1 MNFITQLKLF
11 FLENKELSHGVFKNA
26 TWLFSGQFFGKLL
39 RVAIVIYAARVLG
52 PASWG
57 AFSYAMSL
65 VAFLTIFTDVGVSGI
80 VTRESAKDPSLSSRY
95 FSTALFIKLILLIIG
110 VAILIWGAPYLT
122 KIEEAKALFP
132 LISFVLIFD
141 SLRNFG
147 FALSRAKEKMKW
159 EGLNEIVTNFFI
171 TGLGFLLLFKSQTS
185 FSLTAAYA
193 IATGIGFAVISYQL
207 KNYFADLLK
216 QFDPKLIGPILGMA
230 WPFALASSL
239 GAIMINTD
247 AILLGWLRSAE
258 EVGFYSAAQRPVQ
271 LLYILPTLF
280 AASLF
285 PILTRFASQ
294 NQEKFKSVLENALRI
309 AIFTALPITILGI
322 IFASPIINLLFG
334 SAYQN
339 SISTFQVLLIT
350 VVIIF
355 PSAIINNAIF
365 AHNQQKNFIAFAAFG
380 ALGNIILDILLI
392 PSLGIIGCA
401 LATVVTQLIANAFMW
416 QRLKAVSDYKIF

>member
-11 FLENKELSHGVFKNA
+11 FLENEELSRGIFKNT

-80 VTRESAKDPSLSSRY
+80 VTRESAKDPNLSGRY

-122 KIEEAKALFP
+122 KIEEASALFP
-132 LISFVLIFD
+132 LISLVLIFD

-171 TGLGFLLLFKSQTS
+171 TGLGFLLLFQSQTS
-185 FSLTAAYA
+185 FALTAAYA
-193 IATGIGFAVISYQL
+193 IATGIGFIVISYQL
-207 KNYFADLLK
+207 KNYVADLFK
-216 QFDPKLIGPILGMA
+216 QFNLKLIGPILGMA

-271 LLYILPTLF
+271 LLYILPALF

-285 PILTRFASQ
+285 PVLTRFASQ

-309 AIFTALPITILGI
+309 AIFAALPITILGI
-322 IFASPIINLLFG
+322 IFANTIIGLLFG
-334 SAYQN
+334 PAYQD
-339 SISTFQVLLIT
+339 SVSTFQILLLTVL
-350 VVIIF
+350 IIF

-365 AHNQQKNFIAFAAFG
+365 AHNKQNDFIVFSALG
-380 ALGNIILDILLI
+380 ALGNIILDIILI

-416 QRLKAVSDYKIF
+416 RRLKAVSDYKIF